1 MTRDECLALVKA
13 NCSNRNLIK
22 HMLAAEAV
30 MAGLARRLGG
40 DVEAWAQAGLVH
52 DLDYDET
59 AKTPE
64 RHGLVSADMLTERGF
79 PADIVHAVKAHN
91 DHAPRE
97 GLMDKA
103 LYATDPV
110 TGLVV
115 AAALMHPT
123 KKLAN
128 VDVEFVMRR
137 FKEKR
142 FAAGA
147 NREAIQTC
155 TDLGLSLDEF
165 VGIAIESMRTV
176 AGELGF

>member
-1 MTRDECLALVKA
+1 MTRDECLDLVKRNCA
-13 NCSNRNLIK
+13 NQNLVK
-22 HMLAAEAV
+22 HMLATEAV
-30 MAGLARRLGG
+30 MVGLAERLGG
-40 DVEAWAQAGLVH
+40 DPVSWGRAGLVH

-64 RHGLVSADMLTERGF
+64 RHGLVAADMLSALGF
-79 PADIVHAVKAHN
+79 AEDVVHAVKAHN
-91 DHAPRE
+91 CHVPRE
-97 GLMDKA
+97 SVMDKA

-128 VDVEFVMRR
+128 VDVDFIMRR

-147 NREAIQTC
+147 NREQIQTC
-155 TDLGLSLDEF
+155 AELGLSLEEF
-165 VGIAIESMRTV
+165 VGIAIESMRKV

>member
-1 MTRDECLALVKA
+1 MTRDECLALVRQNCA
-13 NCSNRNLIK
+13 NQNLVK
-22 HMLAAEAV
+22 HMIASEAV
-30 MAGLARRLGG
+30 MIGLAERLGADPDSWG
-40 DVEAWAQAGLVH
+40 RAGLVH

-64 RHGLVSADMLTERGF
+64 RHGLVAADMLNALGF
-79 PADIVHAVKAHN
+79 PEDVVHAVKAHN
-91 DHAPRE
+91 CHVPRE
-97 GLMDKA
+97 SPMDKA

-115 AAALMHPT
+115 AAVLMHPT
-123 KKLAN
+123 KKLAD

-147 NREAIQTC
+147 NREQIQSC
-155 TDLGLSLDEF
+155 SDLGLSLEEF
-165 VGIAIESMRTV
+165 VGIAIGSMRKV